1 MTTDTTTNF
10 AAAYNLT
17 ATTKALCSSLLALSE
32 FAGATARI
40 AKHRF
45 SLACYRESPELADSL
60 SMHVPNSPE
69 NVRLPRNF
77 STSVGLSN
85 AEVEYVDFVF
95 STFDQNLFDSANKTS
110 INGGVTTIAAY
121 ETDYGDALDARELVR
136 PLSITLEV
144 ATSYNTS
151 FSQRADTCYN
161 DNDLLTFQCP
171 MGDEAYTCDT
181 NTSTHQGP
189 YFVAATCPNFVP
201 TCLWWDWSRL
211 GWRSDG
217 CAMVN
222 YTAGNVT
229 CECTQLS
236 TSFGISTNVSALKV
250 ASFTTFAPSQAPTPT
265 PSLAPIPMPSQAP
278 IPNPSLAPTLTPS
291 LAPTPMPSLALAAT
305 PSLAP
310 ASSPSVSP
318 TPTNSTCFD
327 TSGDALNAHASED
340 DCGMATYASDGLT
353 ACAAWDDFDFT
364 ANDMCC
370 VCGGGTNVAPTGSPI
385 PVPSWSPTAVPSTQ
399 TTAPSQVPTPVSR
412 EILTVSIA
420 VTLAGLSCSSYGT
433 VEEAAF
439 TSGIASSIDLVDEQ
453 HIGGTVCSDAAR
465 RLSDGRRLDA
475 AVSIG
480 CDISIASHEI
490 DDDNIAAGSDLAS
503 VVSTSLSAA
512 VSSGSLASSISDAA
526 SSLNSSTFMTMTV
539 LGVEVSTQAPT
550 ATPTH
555 APASTPTQ
563 TPTSTPN
570 ATFGSVG
577 VSAASDGVTVRAF
590 TPLGVIVSLIGIV
603 SSVVCIAT
611 LIIGTKIQARKEGNS
626 KTALKANEHEEEPVV
641 MDDTLPLHSKDIPHP
656 SSGHSDPLRHH
667 FNEFDVDGSGKIEVS
682 ELRTLLNAVSGAHPT
697 EEEVQEMM
705 ARHDI
710 NRDGKLDFGEF
721 KDLYTKIQSGDI
733 KFSAFSD
740 MMGHFNDLIGS
751 IEIDIADEDSEEE
764 EKEDEEDEEDDD
776 AVGDADDDDDGVP
789 MSPTTADLECYAYG
803 IASEKRSQE
812 PDENS
817 EEGEEEDEE
826 DEEEDEDPLDDADD
840 GGDGVP
846 ISPTSADLESHADGE
861 ERSSEPISL
870 SAPSEPPPDDAGPGA
885 SLSVMPPPAG
895 EPRPTMAPPSE
906 LPPTMPP
913 PSEPPPT
920 MAVDPLGRGG
930 SGHGRSRKPTPTPNE
945 EEEGVTWDL

>member
-1 MTTDTTTNF
+1 
-10 AAAYNLT
+10 
-17 ATTKALCSSLLALSE
+17 
-32 FAGATARI
+32 
-40 AKHRF
+40 
-45 SLACYRESPELADSL
+45 
-60 SMHVPNSPE
+60 
-69 NVRLPRNF
+69 
-77 STSVGLSN
+77 
-85 AEVEYVDFVF
+85 
-95 STFDQNLFDSANKTS
+95 
-110 INGGVTTIAAY
+110 
-121 ETDYGDALDARELVR
+121 
-136 PLSITLEV
+136 
-144 ATSYNTS
+144 
-151 FSQRADTCYN
+151 
-161 DNDLLTFQCP
+161 
-171 MGDEAYTCDT
+171 
-181 NTSTHQGP
+181 
-189 YFVAATCPNFVP
+189 
-201 TCLWWDWSRL
+201 
-211 GWRSDG
+211 
-217 CAMVN
+217 
-222 YTAGNVT
+222 
-229 CECTQLS
+229 
-236 TSFGISTNVSALKV
+236 
-250 ASFTTFAPSQAPTPT
+250 
-265 PSLAPIPMPSQAP
+265 
-278 IPNPSLAPTLTPS
+278 
-291 LAPTPMPSLALAAT
+291 
-305 PSLAP
+305 
-310 ASSPSVSP
+310 
-318 TPTNSTCFD
+318 
-327 TSGDALNAHASED
+327 
-340 DCGMATYASDGLT
+340 MATYASNGLT

-412 EILTVSIA
+412 REILTVSIA

-453 HIGGTVCSDAAR
+453 HIGGTMCSDAAR
-465 RLSDGRRLDA
+465 LLSDGRRLDA

-480 CDISIASHEI
+480 CYISIASHEI

-503 VVSTSLSAA
+503 VISTSLSAA

-526 SSLNSSTFMTMTV
+526 SSLNSSTFTTMTV

-570 ATFGSVG
+570 ATFGSIG

-776 AVGDADDDDDGVP
+776 AVGDADDDADGVP
-789 MSPTTADLECYAYG
+789 MSPTTADLESHADG
-803 IASEKRSQE
+803 IASEEGSPE
-812 PDENS
+812 P
-817 EEGEEEDEE
+817 
-826 DEEEDEDPLDDADD
+826 A
-840 GGDGVP
+840 
-846 ISPTSADLESHADGE
+846 ISF
-861 ERSSEPISL
+861 
-870 SAPSEPPPDDAGPGA
+870 SAPSEPPPPETTRG
-885 SLSVMPPPAG
+885 LPPA
-895 EPRPTMAPPSE
+895 PLRTMA
-906 LPPTMPP
+906 P

-920 MAVDPLGRGG
+920 MAPPG
-930 SGHGRSRKPTPTPNE
+930 S
-945 EEEGVTWDL
+945 